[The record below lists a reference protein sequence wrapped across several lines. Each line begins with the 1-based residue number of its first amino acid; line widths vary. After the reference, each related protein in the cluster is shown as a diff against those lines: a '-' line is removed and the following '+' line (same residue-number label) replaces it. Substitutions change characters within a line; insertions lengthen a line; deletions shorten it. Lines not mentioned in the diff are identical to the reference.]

1 MKLKSII
8 PAFIFLLM
16 LFSCS
21 SQNKKTDERS
31 EAEFTAKAEQAVQNL
46 SGTLVSVLTTKID
59 EEGTVAAINYCSEVA
74 LELTDSI
81 SKAEGVII
89 KRVSHRYRNPANAAE
104 EKEIELIKNYI
115 SQIENGE
122 KPEAQVISQNN
133 HFIYYSPIII
143 GMPTCLKCH
152 GKPNEDIEE
161 NVLLVLNEK
170 YPGDIATG
178 FSMGELRGLFKV
190 VGE

>member
-1 MKLKSII
+1 
-8 PAFIFLLM
+8 
-16 LFSCS
+16 
-21 SQNKKTDERS
+21 
-31 EAEFTAKAEQAVQNL
+31 
-46 SGTLVSVLTTKID
+46 
-59 EEGTVAAINYCSEVA
+59 
-74 LELTDSI
+74 
-81 SKAEGVII
+81 
-89 KRVSHRYRNPANAAE
+89 
-104 EKEIELIKNYI
+104 LIKNYI